1 MSQHCAALGVPDL
14 FWLFASMVTG
24 RSWDAI
30 RSGLTT
36 TRFDNS
42 EVRFMNK

>member
-1 MSQHCAALGVPDL
+1 MAIHCTALGVPDL

-30 RSGLTT
+30 KAGLNT
-36 TRFDNS
+36 TRFDSS
-42 EVRFMNK
+42 EVSNV